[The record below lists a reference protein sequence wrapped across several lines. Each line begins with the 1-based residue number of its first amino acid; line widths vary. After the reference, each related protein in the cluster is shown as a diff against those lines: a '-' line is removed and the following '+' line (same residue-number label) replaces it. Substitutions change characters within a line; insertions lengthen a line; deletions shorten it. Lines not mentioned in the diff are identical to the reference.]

1 MDKWKTIPADEIIE
15 QVAQNLTKNGFTALV
30 VATAEEAKNK
40 TLEFVPEGSE
50 VLANTSIT
58 LEQIGV
64 LDVID
69 NSGKYNS
76 VRKKVFSLDYQKE
89 SDQIRKLR
97 STQDYA
103 LGSVH
108 AITKDGR
115 LVIASNSGSQLPGE
129 VFGAKQV
136 IFVAGAQKI
145 VENTEEAIKRIEE
158 YIVPLE
164 SVRARKQYG
173 LPEDWNTF
181 PSKVLHYNREV
192 TPNRV
197 HVIIVKEALGY

>member
-89 SDQIRKLR
+89 SDQIRDRK
-97 STQDYA
+97 ST
-103 LGSVH
+103 
-108 AITKDGR
+108 
-115 LVIASNSGSQLPGE
+115 
-129 VFGAKQV
+129 
-136 IFVAGAQKI
+136 
-145 VENTEEAIKRIEE
+145 
-158 YIVPLE
+158 
-164 SVRARKQYG
+164 
-173 LPEDWNTF
+173 
-181 PSKVLHYNREV
+181 
-192 TPNRV
+192 
-197 HVIIVKEALGY
+197 